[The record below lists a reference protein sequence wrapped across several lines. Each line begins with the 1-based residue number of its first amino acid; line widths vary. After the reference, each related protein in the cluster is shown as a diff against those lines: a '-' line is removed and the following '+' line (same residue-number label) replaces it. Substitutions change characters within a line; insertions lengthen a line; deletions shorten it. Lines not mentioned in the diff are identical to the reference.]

1 MNRDLIVGIL
11 CSVLFHVGFLWGG
24 ELIWGGGPAVV
35 ATATEEA
42 PTVDIVMPEI
52 PPEEPE
58 IYEATDDGPAE
69 EIIDFAPPMQTDI
82 PMVTVDTSFV
92 QKVQPP
98 PPPGI
103 ERPTGIVTI
112 PKTSAGR
119 NIGSGMKDLFNLA
132 DLDQQ
137 PAARFQAKPVYP
149 FEMRR
154 AGIQGEV
161 LVGFIVDTNG
171 DVREAYAV
179 RSTQREFEQAAIQAV
194 QKWKFRPGRKGGRAV
209 NTRMQVPIVFS
220 ISDD

>member
-1 MNRDLIVGIL
+1 MNRDLIIGIVF
-11 CSVLFHVGFLWGG
+11 SVLFHVGFLWGG
-24 ELIWGGGPAVV
+24 DLIWGGAPPVV
-35 ATATEEA
+35 TQQVEEA

-52 PPEEPE
+52 LEEEPE
-58 IYEATDDGPAE
+58 IYEMTDEGTAE
-69 EIIDFAPPMQTDI
+69 EIPDFAPPMQADI
-82 PMVTVDTSFV
+82 PSVTIEANFV

-103 ERPTGIVTI
+103 DRPTGVVTI

-119 NIGSGMKDLFNLA
+119 NIGAGMKDLFNIA

-171 DVREAYAV
+171 DVREAYAI
-179 RSTQREFEQAAIQAV
+179 RSTQREFEQAAVQAV